1 MIKRLISIS
10 IILSFLLIL
19 AIFLGLAVG
28 SSDSGLTKTYHA
40 LFYPDQEPTLSMII
54 WKIRFPRVLMAMVAG
69 AVLSVGGVVFQ
80 SILRNPLAEPYILGI
95 SGGSAIGAILGIL
108 LGLSQ
113 FPGVSLTAFT
123 GSILTLL
130 LILGLSSGQTVLG
143 KDRLLLSGVMV
154 NAFCGAVIMFLVSMT
169 HDSRLHNIIFW
180 LMGDLSSVSASQVGI
195 LLGIEI
201 PCFILIFAL
210 SHSMNLLSIGK
221 DMAQSMGVRIR
232 IVTMTLLVVTSLM
245 VSTVVSF
252 CGLLGF
258 VGLVIPHL
266 LRLRLG
272 PDHRILVPAS
282 ILAGASYMIFCDL
295 IARGLPEQGE
305 MPAGV
310 VTAMIGAPLFVF
322 LLRRSKQ

>member
-1 MIKRLISIS
+1 MIRRL
-10 IILSFLLIL
+10 FLICFSLAVILIL

-201 PCFILIFAL
+201 PSFILIFIRSPGQQKTTL
-210 SHSMNLLSIGK
+210 T
-221 DMAQSMGVRIR
+221 QSEV
-232 IVTMTLLVVTSLM
+232 
-245 VSTVVSF
+245 F
-252 CGLLGF
+252 K
-258 VGLVIPHL
+258 
-266 LRLRLG
+266 RLRRFIHSTTTQKSKVSSNFL
-272 PDHRILVPAS
+272 
-282 ILAGASYMIFCDL
+282 
-295 IARGLPEQGE
+295 
-305 MPAGV
+305 
-310 VTAMIGAPLFVF
+310 TAKLFV
-322 LLRRSKQ
+322 LTKSDRHPKQIQT